1 MSLNKKTVKMLNEEF
16 DWAAYKNKVVQER
29 VKQYNT
35 IENAVVEMDAVIQ
48 GLNVQIKALNEM
60 IDWDAIDMG
69 DLDED

>member
-1 MSLNKKTVKMLNEEF
+1 MLNEEF

>member
-48 GLNVQIKALNEM
+48 SLKVQIKALNEM
-60 IDWDAIDMG
+60 IDWDAIDMS

>member
-1 MSLNKKTVKMLNEEF
+1 MKSESEEF

-48 GLNVQIKALNEM
+48 SLKVQIKALNEM
-60 IDWDAIDMG
+60 IDWDAIDMS

>member
-16 DWAAYKNKVVQER
+16 DWLAYKNKVVQKR
-29 VKQYNT
+29 VKQFNT

-60 IDWDAIDMG
+60 IDWDAIDMDG
-69 DLDED
+69 LDED